1 MGDVKGQLTFRGV
14 IIGVIG
20 CAVITASSVYVALR
34 LGALPWPIVFAAIMS
49 LLALK
54 AVSRGRSTLNEAN
67 VTHTVMSSGAMVA
80 GGLAFTIPGA
90 WMLGLADGMTT
101 LQLMAIAIS
110 GSAMGLVGSI
120 ALRRHFICDAELE
133 YPIGQ
138 AAAQTLVAGD
148 RGGSTAVKLFGA
160 MGAAGVYTAL
170 RDGLHLIPSILCQ
183 VAIPGVS
190 FGIYNSP
197 MMLAVGFLV
206 GKWMV
211 IVWFAGAVIAN
222 FGIISG
228 GVALGLWDVSLAQQI
243 VSSFGM
249 GCMMGCGLAII
260 VKDIAP
266 KSISML
272 RSRGSAESGEGFAG
286 EGADVG
292 DRCKSEGKDVK
303 GPLTARRRAHAGG
316 VFVMAASAI
325 VVCMALELPL
335 WVALVAVV
343 CAFVAC
349 AMSAQSVGQTGIDPL
364 EIFGLLALLL
374 VAAVAQVGQMQL
386 FFVAALVAVA
396 CGLAGDVMNDFKVGY
411 VLGTSPTAQWMGQAI
426 GALVGS
432 VVAVLTLQLLIGAY
446 GPDAFGAG
454 REFVSA
460 QASVVATLVQG
471 ISVPVAFWAGIAL
484 GFALYLVRFPSMMLG
499 LGIYLPFY
507 MSFTAF
513 IGILLKFAYDAV
525 CKLRRRGLSEEEAR
539 FAASAEEETGL
550 VVASGVLGGESIV
563 GIVFAIVVSSA
574 LFAI

>member
-1 MGDVKGQLTFRGV
+1 
-14 IIGVIG
+14 
-20 CAVITASSVYVALR
+20 
-34 LGALPWPIVFAAIMS
+34 
-49 LLALK
+49 
-54 AVSRGRSTLNEAN
+54 
-67 VTHTVMSSGAMVA
+67 
-80 GGLAFTIPGA
+80 
-90 WMLGLADGMTT
+90 
-101 LQLMAIAIS
+101 
-110 GSAMGLVGSI
+110 
-120 ALRRHFICDAELE
+120 
-133 YPIGQ
+133 
-138 AAAQTLVAGD
+138 
-148 RGGSTAVKLFGA
+148 
-160 MGAAGVYTAL
+160 
-170 RDGLHLIPSILCQ
+170 
-183 VAIPGVS
+183 
-190 FGIYNSP
+190 
-197 MMLAVGFLV
+197 
-206 GKWMV
+206 
-211 IVWFAGAVIAN
+211 
-222 FGIISG
+222 
-228 GVALGLWDVSLAQQI
+228 
-243 VSSFGM
+243 
-249 GCMMGCGLAII
+249 
-260 VKDIAP
+260 
-266 KSISML
+266 
-272 RSRGSAESGEGFAG
+272 
-286 EGADVG
+286 
-292 DRCKSEGKDVK
+292 
-303 GPLTARRRAHAGG
+303 
-316 VFVMAASAI
+316 MAASAI

-335 WVALVAVV
+335 WVALVVVV

-396 CGLAGDVMNDFKVGY
+396 CGLAGDVMNDFKAGY

-432 VVAVLTLQLLIGAY
+432 VVAVLTLQLLVGAY
-446 GPDAFGAG
+446 GPDAFGVG

-471 ISVPVAFWAGIAL
+471 ISVPVAFWVGIAL

-539 FAASAEEETGL
+539 FAASAGEETGL